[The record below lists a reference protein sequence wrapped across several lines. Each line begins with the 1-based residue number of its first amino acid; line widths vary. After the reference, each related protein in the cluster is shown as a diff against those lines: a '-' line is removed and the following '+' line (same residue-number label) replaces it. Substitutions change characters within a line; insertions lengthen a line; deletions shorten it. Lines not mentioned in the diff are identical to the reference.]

1 MRIERDA
8 DFAGREFV
16 FLNCRG
22 VDAESGEF
30 GEGASRKPVAPDC
43 GDEMG
48 IQSELAEHCG
58 DVAGSAAEAVTV
70 GKAVEKE
77 LSDGCGFHESCSL

>member
-1 MRIERDA
+1 
-8 DFAGREFV
+8 
-16 FLNCRG
+16 
-22 VDAESGEF
+22 
-30 GEGASRKPVAPDC
+30 
-43 GDEMG
+43 MG